1 MILGVIDLA
10 AITAHRKTTRPIPPA
25 HLALACSYK
34 FRMPNCLRN
43 LGLCICLTVAGCASG
58 YFPPIAPAAAP
69 AQPNP
74 VTINLRNRELAF
86 NALVDVTDDYFNI
99 RREERVRL
107 AGDVLTEGR
116 IETEPVIG
124 ASVLEPWRGDSV
136 SSRSRWESTL
146 QTIRRRAIIR
156 VIPVEV
162 GLQVEV
168 MVLKELEDV
177 RKPISATASDA
188 TFPRYDTS
196 LERFQS
202 TIGEFPIEAGWIPQG
217 RDFEL
222 EQRIIMQLRKELG
235 V

>member
-1 MILGVIDLA
+1 M
-10 AITAHRKTTRPIPPA
+10 TFRFRK
-25 HLALACSYK
+25 LWLV
-34 FRMPNCLRN
+34 M
-43 LGLCICLTVAGCASG
+43 CLTVCGCATT
-58 YFPPIAPAAAP
+58 YFPGFGPGAAP
-69 AQPNP
+69 SQPNP
-74 VTINLRNRELAF
+74 VTISLRNRELAF
-86 NALVDVTDDYFNI
+86 NTLVDVVDDYFDI

-116 IETEPVIG
+116 IETLPVIG

-156 VIPVEV
+156 VIPVESGV
-162 GLQVEV
+162 QVEV

-177 RKPISATASDA
+177 RKPISATASAA

-196 LERFQS
+196 LERFQQ
-202 TIGEFPIEAGWIPQG
+202 TVGEFPIEAGWIPQG

-222 EQRIIMQLRKELG
+222 EQRIIAQLRQKLG

>member
-1 MILGVIDLA
+1 MPKLLRTCCLFMLL
-10 AITAHRKTTRPIPPA
+10 TA
-25 HLALACSYK
+25 
-34 FRMPNCLRN
+34 
-43 LGLCICLTVAGCASG
+43 GGCAGG
-58 YFPPIAPAAAP
+58 YFSPTGGLPAP

-74 VTINLRNRELAF
+74 ITIPLQNRELAF
-86 NALVDVTDDYFNI
+86 NTLVDVVDDYFNI

-107 AGDVLTEGR
+107 SGDVLTEGR

-124 ASVLEPWRGDSV
+124 ASVFEPWLGDSV
-136 SSRSRWESTL
+136 SRQSRWESTL

-156 VIPVEV
+156 VIPVEA

-177 RKPISATASDA
+177 RKPLSATASAA

-196 LERFQS
+196 LERFQP
-202 TIGEFPIEAGWIPQG
+202 TIGEFPIDAGWIPRG

-222 EQRIIMQLRKELG
+222 EQRIISQLQQRLIG
-235 V
+235 SR

>member
-1 MILGVIDLA
+1 M
-10 AITAHRKTTRPIPPA
+10 
-25 HLALACSYK
+25 
-34 FRMPNCLRN
+34 
-43 LGLCICLTVAGCASG
+43 
-58 YFPPIAPAAAP
+58 
-69 AQPNP
+69 
-74 VTINLRNRELAF
+74 TINLRNRELAF
-86 NALVDVTDDYFNI
+86 NTLVDVVDDYFNI

-124 ASVLEPWRGDSV
+124 SSVFEPWRGDSV

-146 QTIRRRAIIR
+146 QTIRRRGIIR

-177 RKPISATASDA
+177 RKPLSAKASAA

-196 LERFQS
+196 LQRFQQ
-202 TIGEFPIEAGWIPQG
+202 TIGEFPIDAGWIPQG

-222 EQRIIMQLRKELG
+222 EQRIIGQLLQTLTQTR
-235 V
+235 